1 MQIHVNTPEEYI
13 NQIPDNRKEALKAL
27 RKIILENIPEGFA
40 ETINYG
46 MIGYVVPHS
55 IYPKGYHV
63 DSAHPLPFINIASQ
77 KNYIVLYHMGLY
89 SNKELLDWFIKEYTI
104 ETKSKPDMGK
114 GCLRFKKPDQIP
126 FRLIGELV
134 AKITVDDW
142 IGSYERNRS
151 KPS

>member
-55 IYPKGYHV
+55 IYPKGYQV

-142 IGSYERNRS
+142 IGSYE
-151 KPS
+151 